1 MKVALEN
8 FSHLCDGLKIA
19 ILGYMFELGPEAES
33 EHQKIIELVE
43 SLNIDAVYLLGKIFY
58 KMDIINPKI
67 KKFISYEEFKEV
79 FQNISIEKST
89 ILIKASRGMALER
102 ILEEL

>member
-1 MKVALEN
+1 M
-8 FSHLCDGLKIA
+8 
-19 ILGYMFELGPEAES
+19 GPEAES
-33 EHQKIIELVE
+33 DHQKIVDLVE
-43 SLNIDAVYLLGKIFY
+43 SINLDAVYLLGKIFY

-67 KKFISYEEFKEV
+67 KKFISFEEFKEE
-79 FQNISIEKST
+79 FKNTSIENST